1 MEFEHRSRIVLILL
15 VVTGVSVYLWE
26 TVDLDETTEVLL
38 SASLPLYAG
47 AVATFYATVPFRTKR
62 WQVLLDAV
70 QARTPFGWMNGI
82 VFLSLFFNTI
92 LPAKSGDIYRGYKA
106 SRESGVDTSTIL
118 GTIATERA
126 VDVLVLMS
134 ALAVISI
141 QSIYMMVPDDWREF
155 ALVTVGF
162 ILFSILCYILAR
174 RYDLESVLRDQMRG
188 FWYGL
193 RCITSPW
200 TLLSFLSLTGLVW
213 SFNVARIALL
223 AAAVNIDI
231 GVTEVI
237 LIAVIVTLL
246 SGLPYTPAGIGVVEG
261 ITTTALVSIGVSS
274 STGLALVLL
283 DRSITV
289 VSVLAT
295 GSGYLLYKTGSL
307 RPIHTATN
315 LDQKSQ
321 ETER

>member
-1 MEFEHRSRIVLILL
+1 
-15 VVTGVSVYLWE
+15 
-26 TVDLDETTEVLL
+26 
-38 SASLPLYAG
+38 
-47 AVATFYATVPFRTKR
+47 
-62 WQVLLDAV
+62 
-70 QARTPFGWMNGI
+70 MNGI